1 MYYTHTLNTPWKLWR
16 YKLQTQITQS
26 RKATNSRAFLC
37 GIGHPPADLVPD
49 CSLLIFQPLLVSDF
63 CSTVQSG
70 TKYGPKQLFPI
81 SASGMSP
88 KPLSFAP
95 PVPRCGIHDALI
107 YRPGATLCL
116 AHWLGICF
124 LPLGGVP
131 PEGVLSSSCPSVRPV
146 VVGNHVSANISTG
159 LTRLVSY
166 CTF

>member
-1 MYYTHTLNTPWKLWR
+1 MF
-16 YKLQTQITQS
+16 LQIPQLGVLVMPL
-26 RKATNSRAFLC
+26 RFLGKATNSRAFLC

-116 AHWLGICF
+116 ANWLGFCF
-124 LPLGGVP
+124 SFFTMASRRGVNYR
-131 PEGVLSSSCPSVRPV
+131 EKMRLALTTFEQAWC
-146 VVGNHVSANISTG
+146 VSQKPQYT
-159 LTRLVSY
+159 
-166 CTF
+166 

>member
-1 MYYTHTLNTPWKLWR
+1 MYYTHTLNRPWKLWR

-49 CSLLIFQPLLVSDF
+49 CSLLIFQPLLFSDF

-95 PVPRCGIHDALI
+95 PVPRCGNHDALI

-116 AHWLGICF
+116 ANWLGFCF
-124 LPLGGVP
+124 SFFTMASRRGVNYR
-131 PEGVLSSSCPSVRPV
+131 EKMRLALTTFEQAWC
-146 VVGNHVSANISTG
+146 VSQKPQYT
-159 LTRLVSY
+159 
-166 CTF
+166 